1 MANDTVIVTDTNFFP
16 WSWSVS
22 STVSDGPTCPSSQS
36 ILGLYAAINAV
47 CTVLSILAGNSFI
60 VNKSTCGLL
69 GNEKGRPWTYMWIL
83 PFGLQL
89 GANASIAAL
98 TKLTPGYGDRFTIWE
113 LMLFYT
119 LRPRLAW
126 IFLGFI
132 SDVKTKHGR
141 PWRTSFISNMIAEL
155 LLQLIALYTA
165 GSVVKHAAARG
176 YYLVHTDLYKALPEA
191 AHLFYGG
198 SLYYLVSGCIYIV
211 SCISLVITEAHED
224 DGDKA
229 LTIGSVIVLLVTT
242 WLGSWLFW
250 AGFVQL
256 AGDR

>member
-1 MANDTVIVTDTNFFP
+1 MANDAVTAADANFFP

-22 STVSDGPTCPSSQS
+22 STSSDHPTCPSSQS

-47 CTVLSILAGNSFI
+47 CTVLSVLAGNSFI

-69 GNEKGRPWTYMWIL
+69 GNEKGRPWMYMWIL

-89 GANASIAAL
+89 GANASIATL
-98 TKLTPGYGDRFTIWE
+98 TKLTPGYADQFTIWE

-132 SDVKTKHGR
+132 AEVKTKGGR

-165 GSVVKHAAARG
+165 GTVVRHAATMG
-176 YYLVHTDLYKALPEA
+176 YYLVHTDLYKTLPKA

-198 SLYYLVSGCIYIV
+198 SMYYCVSGSAYILYVLCTVV
-211 SCISLVITEAHED
+211 SESYRD
-224 DGDKA
+224 NNKDMA
-229 LTIGSVIVLLVTT
+229 LGNVFLLLITT